1 MGNVELGVLNEICS
15 QLKHSNELS
24 DAQRIILTR
33 TFGNRFKNAEKALE
47 EMAVKKYVFEPSSRI
62 VWIVVGKG
70 KDYQVLPNA
79 NFCSCDDFYFH
90 VINKTATLCYHIIAQ
105 KLSDALGR
113 YELFTETDEMY
124 EPLMEE
130 WRFMKKPETV

>member
-1 MGNVELGVLNEICS
+1 MGNAELGVLNEICS
-15 QLKHSNELS
+15 RIKQTRELS
-24 DAQRIILTR
+24 DAHKSVLTQ
-33 TFGNRFKNAEKALE
+33 TFGNRFKNAEKALK

-105 KLSDALGR
+105 KLSEALEK
-113 YELFTETDEMY
+113 YELFTEADDMY

-130 WRFMKKPETV
+130 WRFMKKPKIA